1 MSDGA
6 SLSSTLVPSL
16 ARAEGRLSLSF
27 RKLGERTVIAGFD
40 QAGCLRAR
48 LPRPER
54 GALAGAVTLNTAGGI
69 ASGDRLATSITW
81 SEGASATVSAAAA
94 ERVYRAR
101 ASDRPARVETTL
113 WVGPGATAEWLP
125 QETILFDG
133 ARLQRSLHV
142 SLTGSATLLM
152 VEALVF
158 GRTAR
163 GETMREGLLHDLVEL
178 RRDGVLVHADRIR
191 LEGPV
196 ARILARPAVAAGGA
210 AVASMIWTGPD
221 AASVRD
227 RLREAF
233 AAVASAGAE
242 AGASLRD
249 GLVLARIVA
258 ADGALMRRMVVAG
271 LAALRQDRPL
281 PRVWQC

>member
-6 SLSSTLVPSL
+6 SLSSAIALS
-16 ARAEGRLSLSF
+16 RAEGLLSLAF
-27 RKLGERTVIAGFD
+27 ARRGAVTTLARFD

-69 ASGDRLATSITW
+69 ASGDRLTTEVVW
-81 SEGASATVSAAAA
+81 HEGAAATVSAAAA

-101 ASDRPARVETTL
+101 VAESPARVDTTL
-113 WVGPGATAEWLP
+113 TVGPGAVAEWLP

-133 ARLQRSLHV
+133 ARLERTLSASLAPDAAF
-142 SLTGSATLLM
+142 LA

-163 GETMREGLLHDLVEL
+163 GEVLRECALSDRVTL
-178 RRDGVLVHADRIR
+178 RRGGALIFADRLALSGDI
-191 LEGPV
+191 
-196 ARILARPAVAAGGA
+196 AAILARPATGAGA
-210 AVASMIWTGPD
+210 VAVASLLYVAPD
-221 AASVRD
+221 AEAARD
-227 RLREAF
+227 RLRETL
-233 AAVASAGAE
+233 VGIGGAE
-242 AGASLRD
+242 GGASLRD

-258 ADGALMRRMVVAG
+258 RDGLALRRAVVAG
-271 LAALRQDRPL
+271 LAALRHDRPL